1 MNSKNISPDS
11 DLPVVGI
18 LGDGQLAAMMAEA
31 YQELGGVAAVFCGTH
46 DAPAAVVAKRVMVAD
61 DAENSLENFFQSVD
75 IMTLENEFHSAREL
89 LALQEKTGT
98 PVLPDPSSYLKIED
112 KLSENKLY
120 DALNIP
126 VAEYW
131 VVHTGEDL
139 VDQPGYLKLTKGGY
153 DGKGTYRV
161 ESRVEA
167 EEIFARIQ
175 ASGEVIFER
184 EIKHSKELSLVVA
197 AQGQDM
203 VFYPLVET
211 HQEQGTCRYVDFPA
225 QVSEQVERDAREIVT
240 RLMQNLDTSGV
251 FAFELFLDQDGTV
264 LLNESAPRPH
274 NSGHITL
281 DSMNCSQ
288 FENHMRAVAGL
299 ELIEPQAVRDSMV
312 MVNLLATRDDEFDAE
327 ALIAEIGQQDLT
339 VKLYD
344 KKNSRKMR
352 KMGHI
357 NIWGDDKWSRA
368 RDLVERLDF

>member
-1 MNSKNISPDS
+1 MKSSNIISG
-11 DLPVVGI
+11 DLPVIGI

-31 YQELGGVAAVFCGTH
+31 YQELGGVAAVFCSTH
-46 DAPAAVVAKRVMVAD
+46 DSPAAMVAQRVMVAD
-61 DAENSLENFFQSVD
+61 DADNTLENFFQSVD

-98 PVLPDPSSYLKIED
+98 SVLPDPSSYLKIED

-139 VDQPGYLKLTKGGY
+139 IDQPGYLKLTKGGY

-161 ESRVEA
+161 ESRAEA
-167 EEIFARIQ
+167 QDIFARIQ

-211 HQEQGTCRYVDFPA
+211 HQEHGTCRYVDFPA
-225 QVSEQVERDAREIVT
+225 QVSEQVEREAREIVT
-240 RLMQNLDTSGV
+240 RLMQKLDTAGV

-299 ELIEPQAVRDSMV
+299 ELVEPQAVRDSMV
-312 MVNLLATRDDEFDAE
+312 MVNLLATRDAEFDAK
-327 ALIAEIGQQDLT
+327 AVIAEIGQQDLT

-344 KKNSRKMR
+344 KKHSRKMR